1 MSFYLGIDGG
11 GSTCR
16 ARVVDATGRVI
27 GTGQAGPANI
37 TSDRQGSLAAILAA
51 AGAALGDVPFGAVTA
66 VLGLA
71 GANDRAAA
79 AELEQVLPFRRTRIV
94 TDGHIAVAGALGDR
108 DGIVAV
114 LGTGSVFVVQRGG
127 VQREIGGKGLILGD
141 EASGA
146 WIGRSLLSAALRA
159 DDGFEPLTPLLQAVL
174 AQNGGVAGIIA
185 FAKAATPADFAALA
199 PLVTG
204 SPDPAALSIMDQGT
218 CHILQAIALLQGH
231 DRLPVVCLGG
241 LAPAYAARISAHWP
255 LVQPLGTGLDGALAL
270 AQAMG

>member
-1 MSFYLGIDGG
+1 
-11 GSTCR
+11 
-16 ARVVDATGRVI
+16 
-27 GTGQAGPANI
+27 
-37 TSDRQGSLAAILAA
+37 
-51 AGAALGDVPFGAVTA
+51 LGDVPFGAVTA

-114 LGTGSVFVVQRGG
+114 LGTGSVFVVQRGR

-146 WIGRSLLSAALRA
+146 WIGRSLLAAALRA
-159 DDGFEPLTPLLQAVL
+159 DDGFEPLTPLLQTVL

-204 SPDPAALSIMDQGT
+204 SPDLAALAIMDQGT
-218 CHILQAIALLQGH
+218 RQILQAIALLQGR

-241 LAPAYAARISAHWP
+241 LAPAYTPRISTHWP

-270 AQAMG
+270 AQAMS